1 MLRPAAGRGA
11 AWEKRGAKSPF
22 GLRLSGKELI
32 FLVLPG
38 FDMQNQMDWA
48 LHGRL
53 AEVQDRIAKAAEK
66 AARDPATITVVAITK
81 TFPLEFARKA
91 YALGVRHFGENR
103 VQEAIEKWQDK
114 RPLGMESTETL
125 HLVGHLQRNKVR
137 KAVQLF
143 DRIDAVDSLEL
154 AEALSRISGELDRT
168 MDILIEVNTS
178 GEQQKFGV
186 HPANTAEL
194 AFELSKLS
202 NLKLLGLMT
211 VGPLTNNISEIVEA
225 YRLLKSLLDN
235 LYSKDLVS
243 GTVLS
248 MGMSGDFE
256 IAIAEGA
263 TEVRLGTVL
272 FGTRSEA

>member
-1 MLRPAAGRGA
+1 MGRMRCEVSLWLA
-11 AWEKRGAKSPF
+11 IITKRAYIFGSAKKF
-22 GLRLSGKELI
+22 N
-32 FLVLPG
+32 
-38 FDMQNQMDWA
+38 MQNQTDWA
-48 LHGRL
+48 LRGRL

-66 AARDPATITVVAITK
+66 AARDPADITLVAITK

-114 RPLGMESTETL
+114 RPLTPDSTETL

-143 DRIDAVDSLEL
+143 DRVDAVDSLEL
-154 AEALSRISGELDRT
+154 AEALSRISGELGRAT
-168 MDILIEVNTS
+168 DILIEVNTS
-178 GEQQKFGV
+178 GEQQKYGV

-194 AFELSKLS
+194 AFEISKLPH
-202 NLKLLGLMT
+202 LKLRGLMT
-211 VGPLTNNISEIVEA
+211 VGPLTNDVSEIVEA

-263 TEVRLGTVL
+263 TEIRLGTVL

>member
-1 MLRPAAGRGA
+1 MVCEGSLLACDYPQKDLYF
-11 AWEKRGAKSPF
+11 WF
-22 GLRLSGKELI
+22 GKK
-32 FLVLPG
+32 FN
-38 FDMQNQMDWA
+38 MQNQMDWA
-48 LHGRL
+48 LRGRL

-66 AARDPATITVVAITK
+66 AARDPAAITVVAITK
-81 TFPLEFARKA
+81 TFPLDFARKA

-114 RPLGMESTETL
+114 RPLGPDSTETL

-143 DRIDAVDSLEL
+143 DRIDSIDSLEL
-154 AEALSRISGELDRT
+154 AEAVSRISGELGRT
-168 MDILIEVNTS
+168 TDILIEVNTS
-178 GEQQKFGV
+178 GEQQKYGV

-194 AFELSKLS
+194 AFEISKLPH
-202 NLKLLGLMT
+202 LKLRGLMT
-211 VGPLTNNISEIVEA
+211 VGPLTNDISEIVEA

-263 TEVRLGTVL
+263 TEIRLGTVL